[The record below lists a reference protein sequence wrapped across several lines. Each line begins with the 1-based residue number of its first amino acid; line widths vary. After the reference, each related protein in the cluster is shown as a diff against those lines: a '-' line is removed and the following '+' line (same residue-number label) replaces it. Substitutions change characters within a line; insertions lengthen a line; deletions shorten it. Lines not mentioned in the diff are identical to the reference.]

1 MIEIYNMENVFANR
15 DITRLIHLKNAPNVL
30 LPVEL
35 VRVLVPEIVSLV
47 FLNRIEN

>member
-1 MIEIYNMENVFANR
+1 MENVFANR
-15 DITRLIHLKNAPNVL
+15 DISRLFHFKNAPNVL
-30 LPVEL
+30 VPVEL